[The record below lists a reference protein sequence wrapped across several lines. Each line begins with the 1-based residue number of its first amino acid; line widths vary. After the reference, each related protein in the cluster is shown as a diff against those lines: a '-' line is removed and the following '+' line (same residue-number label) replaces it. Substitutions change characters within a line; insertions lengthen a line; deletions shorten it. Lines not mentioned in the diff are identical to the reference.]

1 MRKIRL
7 FALLAAVLALVA
19 AACGGGE
26 ETTTTP
32 ASQTTAAATT
42 AVATTAAAPEE
53 TMEPVRMAF
62 IYDGQADDGGWN
74 QAYDAARQ
82 YVEANMGDR
91 VETTFVEEVSPGS
104 ETQAALEDFAEQG
117 YDIVIGT
124 TYIQDDLL
132 DITPNYP
139 DTIFLSWA
147 GWQLDE
153 EVGNVGHFDVATEDG
168 RYLDGLAAGS
178 QPDVDMI
185 GYVAGFAIE
194 EVVRGLNIFTKA
206 ARELN
211 PGVEVRVVWVNS
223 WYDPPAEQQAAQTLV
238 DLGADLLAGE
248 VNAPAVAGVAE
259 GAGIPYVHYGTDG
272 SPTGTGIAPN
282 SWLSGFVFNWAPY
295 FLAQAEAVAAG
306 AWEPAIFYGGL
317 KDDMID
323 MAPFGPTVSDETL
336 ALIQE
341 RREAIIDGTF
351 DYFAGPI
358 VDNQGNVVVPEGGTV
373 PWGERT
379 ACCQWL
385 IEGVVG
391 EIPTS

>member
-259 GAGIPYVHYGTDG
+259 EAGIPYVHYGTDG

-336 ALIQE
+336 ALIQQ

-358 VDNQGNVVVPEGGTV
+358 MDNQGNVVVPEGGTV

>member
-259 GAGIPYVHYGTDG
+259 EAGIPYVHYGTDG

-336 ALIQE
+336 ALIQQ

-351 DYFAGPI
+351 DYFAGPDHGQPGQCGRPRGRDGSLGRADRLLP
-358 VDNQGNVVVPEGGTV
+358 VADRRRGRGD
-373 PWGERT
+373 
-379 ACCQWL
+379 
-385 IEGVVG
+385 
-391 EIPTS
+391 SY

>member
-153 EVGNVGHFDVATEDG
+153 DVGKRRPLRRRHRRRPLPGRLGRRQPARCGHD
-168 RYLDGLAAGS
+168 RLCCRLRHR
-178 QPDVDMI
+178 
-185 GYVAGFAIE
+185 
-194 EVVRGLNIFTKA
+194 RG
-206 ARELN
+206 
-211 PGVEVRVVWVNS
+211 G
-223 WYDPPAEQQAAQTLV
+223 
-238 DLGADLLAGE
+238 
-248 VNAPAVAGVAE
+248 
-259 GAGIPYVHYGTDG
+259 
-272 SPTGTGIAPN
+272 
-282 SWLSGFVFNWAPY
+282 
-295 FLAQAEAVAAG
+295 
-306 AWEPAIFYGGL
+306 
-317 KDDMID
+317 
-323 MAPFGPTVSDETL
+323 
-336 ALIQE
+336 
-341 RREAIIDGTF
+341 
-351 DYFAGPI
+351 
-358 VDNQGNVVVPEGGTV
+358 
-373 PWGERT
+373 
-379 ACCQWL
+379 
-385 IEGVVG
+385 EGVS
-391 EIPTS
+391 TSSPKPPGS